1 MEHDHTAQSVIAGN
15 AAAAVAAVEGALP
28 PRPKIGAEEL
38 RKANMILKRYK
49 EGKTRLEQRII
60 DNEQFWKLR
69 HWEQMEKQGEGGNSG
84 DPQPASGWLVNCILS
99 KHADAMD
106 CYPSPTVLPREPDD
120 RQEARRLSRILPVIL
135 KKNQFKRIYS
145 SAWWYKLKSG
155 CAVYGVF
162 WDGTKLGGLGDISV
176 KRMDLLN
183 LFWEPGVTDIQDS
196 AHFFSTELRDNEK
209 LLEEYPQLEGKLG
222 RGSMTLSRYLY
233 DDTVDTSDKSLVV
246 DWYYHTNVEGR
257 KVLQYCKYV
266 GETVLY
272 ATENDTVRPTRTQ
285 MAGVDEEGRPVLQQV
300 PCGPSMAQR
309 GWYDHGKYPFVF
321 DVLFPEEGTPCGY
334 GYVDLCKSPQK
345 QIDLM
350 NQAILKN
357 TLANATP
364 RFFIRSDGAVN
375 ENEYADWTRPF
386 VHTNGNLGADSIAPI
401 RAGSLDSVYVAILN
415 NKIAEM
421 KETAGNR
428 DVANGGT
435 ASGVTAGTA
444 IAALQES
451 SGKLSRNMIDDGYE
465 AFADVVTLCIELIR
479 QFYQLPRQFRL
490 LGAMG
495 TEEFISYDCSGLQPK
510 AMDDGVSVSYRV
522 PEFDL
527 EIGAEQESPYR
538 TAEHNQLALQLF
550 QLGFFREELAD
561 QALRCLEL
569 MEFKNKDQLV
579 RLIAGGRTQAAEIA
593 ALRQQLLQLA
603 QVVDEAK
610 GTRLAPALA
619 AEYAGSSPASAV
631 AGTTPQP
638 KNVSAMERSR
648 KQSRGGAAPMIKA
661 AFGDN
666 SLWVCGH
673 SGCGPKGQDIVCAAV
688 SILTEATAAALKAR
702 DIPAIIVRGDG
713 FFACAAGSGG
723 DMMEPARQGL
733 LLLAR
738 HYGDNVEV
746 RDLRTGRE
754 RHA

>member
-120 RQEARRLSRILPVIL
+120 RQEAQRLSRILPVIL
-135 KKNQFKRIYS
+135 KKNQFKRTYS

-246 DWYYHTNVEGR
+246 DWYYHTTVEGR

-285 MAGVDEEGRPVLQQV
+285 MTGVDEEGRPILQQV

-401 RAGSLDSVYVAILN
+401 HAGSLDSVYVAILN

-593 ALRQQLLQLA
+593 ALRQQALQLA

-631 AGTTPQP
+631 AGTAPQP

-648 KQSRGGAAPMIKA
+648 KQSRE
-661 AFGDN
+661 
-666 SLWVCGH
+666 
-673 SGCGPKGQDIVCAAV
+673 AV
-688 SILTEATAAALKAR
+688 QPR
-702 DIPAIIVRGDG
+702 
-713 FFACAAGSGG
+713 
-723 DMMEPARQGL
+723 
-733 LLLAR
+733 
-738 HYGDNVEV
+738 
-746 RDLRTGRE
+746 
-754 RHA
+754 

>member
-1 MEHDHTAQSVIAGN
+1 MDGMT
-15 AAAAVAAVEGALP
+15 LLK
-28 PRPKIGAEEL
+28 PKIGPEEV
-38 RKANMILKRYK
+38 RRAAQILKKYK
-49 EGKTRLEQRII
+49 QGKAHLESRII

-69 HWEQMEKQGEGGNSG
+69 HWQQMEKNGQGGNPA
-84 DPQPASGWLVNCILS
+84 DPQPTSGWLVNCILS

-106 CYPSPTVLPREPDD
+106 CYPEPTVLPREEGD
-120 RQEARRLSRILPVIL
+120 RQEAGKLTRILPVVL
-135 KKNQFKRIYS
+135 KQNQFKRTYS
-145 SAWWYKLKSG
+145 DAWWYKLKSG
-155 CAVYGVF
+155 CAAYGVF
-162 WDGTKLGGLGDISV
+162 WDAGKLGGLGDISIR
-176 KRMDLLN
+176 RMDLLN
-183 LFWEPGVTDIQDS
+183 LFWEPGVRDIQDS
-196 AHFFSTELRDNEK
+196 ENFFSTELMSNEQ
-209 LLEEYPQLEGKLG
+209 LLRMYPQLAGKLG
-222 RGSMTLSRYLY
+222 GGSLTVSRFLY

-246 DWYYHTNVEGR
+246 DWYYHTAEGGR
-257 KVLQYCKYV
+257 KVLQYCKFV
-266 GETVLY
+266 GDTVLY
-272 ATENDTVRPTRTQ
+272 ATENDCAVPTEQRMT
-285 MAGVDEEGRPVLQQV
+285 GVGEDGTPILEEVPVGLPV
-300 PCGPSMAQR
+300 CQR

-334 GYVDLCKSPQK
+334 GYIDLCKSPQK

-357 TLANATP
+357 TLAAATP
-364 RFFIRSDGAVN
+364 RFFIRADGAVN

-527 EIGAEQESPYR
+527 EIGAERENPYR

-619 AEYAGSSPASAV
+619 AEYAGRSPASAV
-631 AGTTPQP
+631 AGTAPQP

-648 KQSRGGAAPMIKA
+648 KQSRE
-661 AFGDN
+661 
-666 SLWVCGH
+666 
-673 SGCGPKGQDIVCAAV
+673 AV
-688 SILTEATAAALKAR
+688 QPR
-702 DIPAIIVRGDG
+702 
-713 FFACAAGSGG
+713 
-723 DMMEPARQGL
+723 
-733 LLLAR
+733 
-738 HYGDNVEV
+738 
-746 RDLRTGRE
+746 
-754 RHA
+754 

>member
-1 MEHDHTAQSVIAGN
+1 MEHNDTAQSVIARD
-15 AAAAVAAVEGALP
+15 AAAAMAAADGALP
-28 PRPKIGAEEL
+28 VRPKIGAEEL
-38 RKANMILKRYK
+38 RRANGILKKYK

-69 HWEQMEKQGEGGNSG
+69 HWEQMEKEGQGGNSG

-106 CYPSPTVLPREPDD
+106 CYPAPTVLPREPDD
-120 RQEARRLSRILPVIL
+120 RQEAQRLSRILPVVL
-135 KKNQFKRIYS
+135 KKNQFKRTYS

-196 AHFFSTELRDNEK
+196 AHFFSTELVDNDK
-209 LLEEYPQLEGKLG
+209 LLAEYPQLEGKLG
-222 RGSMTLSRYLY
+222 RGNFTLSRYLY
-233 DDTVDTSDKSLVV
+233 DDTVDTSNKSLVV
-246 DWYYHTNVEGR
+246 DWYYHTNMEGR
-257 KVLQYCKYV
+257 KVLQYCKYA

-272 ATENDTVRPTRTQ
+272 ATENDTVQPTETQ
-285 MAGVDEEGRPVLQQV
+285 LMGADENGRPVMGQV

-334 GYVDLCKSPQK
+334 GYIDLCKSPQK

-386 VHTNGNLGADSIAPI
+386 VHTNGNLGSDSIAPI

-415 NKIAEM
+415 NKIGEM

-479 QFYQLPRQFRL
+479 QFYELPRQFRL

-495 TEEFISYDCSGLQPK
+495 TEEFVSYDHSGLQPRV
-510 AMDDGVSVSYRV
+510 MDDGVTVSYRV

-527 EIGAEQESPYR
+527 EIGAERESPYR
-538 TAEHNQLALQLF
+538 TAEANQLALQLF
-550 QLGFFREELAD
+550 QMGFFRDDLAD

-569 MEFKNKDQLV
+569 MEFKNKDQLARV
-579 RLIAGGRTQAAEIA
+579 ISGGQTQARQIA

-610 GTRLAPALA
+610 GTHLAESLSAEQGGGQNA
-619 AEYAGSSPASAV
+619 AASAGKAV
-631 AGTTPQP
+631 QESH
-638 KNVSAMERSR
+638 SAMERSR
-648 KQSRGGAAPMIKA
+648 QQSRE
-661 AFGDN
+661 
-666 SLWVCGH
+666 V
-673 SGCGPKGQDIVCAAV
+673 
-688 SILTEATAAALKAR
+688 
-702 DIPAIIVRGDG
+702 VR
-713 FFACAAGSGG
+713 
-723 DMMEPARQGL
+723 PR
-733 LLLAR
+733 
-738 HYGDNVEV
+738 
-746 RDLRTGRE
+746 
-754 RHA
+754 

>member
-1 MEHDHTAQSVIAGN
+1 MEHNDTAQSVIDRD
-15 AAAAVAAVEGALP
+15 AAAAMAAADGALP
-28 PRPKIGAEEL
+28 VRPKIGTEEL
-38 RKANMILKRYK
+38 RRANGILKKYK

-69 HWEQMEKQGEGGNSG
+69 HWEQMEKEGQGGNSG

-106 CYPSPTVLPREPDD
+106 CYPAPTVLPREPDD
-120 RQEARRLSRILPVIL
+120 RQEAQRLSRILPVVL
-135 KKNQFKRIYS
+135 KKNQFKRTYS

-196 AHFFSTELRDNEK
+196 AHFFSTELVDNDK
-209 LLEEYPQLEGKLG
+209 LLAEYPQLEGKLG
-222 RGSMTLSRYLY
+222 RGNFTLSRYLY
-233 DDTVDTSDKSLVV
+233 DDTVDTSNKSLVV
-246 DWYYHTNVEGR
+246 DWYYHTNMEGR
-257 KVLQYCKYV
+257 KVLQYCKYA

-272 ATENDTVRPTRTQ
+272 ATENDTVQPTETQ
-285 MAGVDEEGRPVLQQV
+285 LMGADENGRPVMGQV

-334 GYVDLCKSPQK
+334 GYIDLCKSPQK

-364 RFFIRSDGAVN
+364 RFFIRSDGTVN

-386 VHTNGNLGADSIAPI
+386 VHTNGNLGSDSIAPI

-415 NKIAEM
+415 NKIGEM

-479 QFYQLPRQFRL
+479 QFYELPRQFRL

-495 TEEFISYDCSGLQPK
+495 TEEFVSYDHSGLQPRV
-510 AMDDGVSVSYRV
+510 MDDGVTVSYRV

-527 EIGAEQESPYR
+527 EIGAERESPYR
-538 TAEHNQLALQLF
+538 TAEANQLALQLF
-550 QLGFFREELAD
+550 QMGFFRDDLAE

-569 MEFKNKDQLV
+569 MEFKNKDQLARV
-579 RLIAGGRTQAAEIA
+579 ISGGQTQARQIA

-610 GTRLAPALA
+610 GTHLAESLSAEQGDGQNA
-619 AEYAGSSPASAV
+619 AASAGKAV
-631 AGTTPQP
+631 QESH
-638 KNVSAMERSR
+638 SAMERSR
-648 KQSRGGAAPMIKA
+648 QQSRE
-661 AFGDN
+661 
-666 SLWVCGH
+666 V
-673 SGCGPKGQDIVCAAV
+673 
-688 SILTEATAAALKAR
+688 
-702 DIPAIIVRGDG
+702 VR
-713 FFACAAGSGG
+713 
-723 DMMEPARQGL
+723 PR
-733 LLLAR
+733 
-738 HYGDNVEV
+738 
-746 RDLRTGRE
+746 
-754 RHA
+754 

>member
-120 RQEARRLSRILPVIL
+120 RQEAQRLSRILPVIL
-135 KKNQFKRIYS
+135 KKNQFKRTYS

-209 LLEEYPQLEGKLG
+209 LLAEYPQLEGKLG

-272 ATENDTVRPTRTQ
+272 ATENDTARPTRTQ
-285 MAGVDEEGRPVLQQV
+285 MTGVDEEGRPILQQV

-495 TEEFISYDCSGLQPK
+495 MEEFISYDCSGLQPK

-550 QLGFFREELAD
+550 QLGFFREDLAD

-593 ALRQQLLQLA
+593 ALRQQALQLA

-631 AGTTPQP
+631 AGTAPQP

-648 KQSRGGAAPMIKA
+648 KQSRE
-661 AFGDN
+661 
-666 SLWVCGH
+666 
-673 SGCGPKGQDIVCAAV
+673 AV
-688 SILTEATAAALKAR
+688 QPR
-702 DIPAIIVRGDG
+702 
-713 FFACAAGSGG
+713 
-723 DMMEPARQGL
+723 
-733 LLLAR
+733 
-738 HYGDNVEV
+738 
-746 RDLRTGRE
+746 
-754 RHA
+754 

>member
-120 RQEARRLSRILPVIL
+120 RQEAQRLSRILPVIL
-135 KKNQFKRIYS
+135 KKNQFKRTYS

-246 DWYYHTNVEGR
+246 DWYYHTTVEGR

-272 ATENDTVRPTRTQ
+272 ATENDTARPTRTQ
-285 MAGVDEEGRPVLQQV
+285 MTGVDEEGRPILQQV

-527 EIGAEQESPYR
+527 EIGAERENPYR

-550 QLGFFREELAD
+550 QLGFFREDLAD

-593 ALRQQLLQLA
+593 ALRQQALQLA
-603 QVVDEAK
+603 QMVDEVK

-619 AEYAGSSPASAV
+619 AEYAGNGAAPAA
-631 AGTTPQP
+631 AGTAPRQ
-638 KNVSAMERSR
+638 KSAGAMERSR
-648 KQSRGGAAPMIKA
+648 KQSR
-661 AFGDN
+661 
-666 SLWVCGH
+666 
-673 SGCGPKGQDIVCAAV
+673 
-688 SILTEATAAALKAR
+688 EAMQPR
-702 DIPAIIVRGDG
+702 
-713 FFACAAGSGG
+713 
-723 DMMEPARQGL
+723 
-733 LLLAR
+733 
-738 HYGDNVEV
+738 
-746 RDLRTGRE
+746 
-754 RHA
+754 

>member
-120 RQEARRLSRILPVIL
+120 RQEAARLSRILPVIL
-135 KKNQFKRIYS
+135 KKNQFKRTYS

-209 LLEEYPQLEGKLG
+209 LLAEYPQLEGRLG

-246 DWYYHTNVEGR
+246 DWYYHTTVEGR

-285 MAGVDEEGRPVLQQV
+285 MTGVDEEGRPILQQV

-401 RAGSLDSVYVAILN
+401 HAGSLDSVYVAILN

-527 EIGAEQESPYR
+527 EIGAERENPYR

-550 QLGFFREELAD
+550 QLGFFREDLAD

-593 ALRQQLLQLA
+593 ALRQQVLQLA

-631 AGTTPQP
+631 AGTAPQP

-648 KQSRGGAAPMIKA
+648 KQSRE
-661 AFGDN
+661 
-666 SLWVCGH
+666 
-673 SGCGPKGQDIVCAAV
+673 AV
-688 SILTEATAAALKAR
+688 QPR
-702 DIPAIIVRGDG
+702 
-713 FFACAAGSGG
+713 
-723 DMMEPARQGL
+723 
-733 LLLAR
+733 
-738 HYGDNVEV
+738 
-746 RDLRTGRE
+746 
-754 RHA
+754 